1 MLYYFLDIPALY
13 NYSPEIKNAKLQY
26 EKAQLEYNSII
37 NITKNVIHTN
47 YDKFVIAQENV
58 EHYKSILDE
67 SNRIL
72 SLSKQRYQKGK
83 TALTNL
89 IVVEHSHQE
98 LLNEFLAAM
107 GVYYNAY
114 IALLQE
120 VGLDNFTIDIDL

>member
-1 MLYYFLDIPALY
+1 MAAK
-13 NYSPEIKNAKLQY
+13 EIFTLSENAKLEY

-47 YDKFVIAQENV
+47 YDKFVMAQENV
-58 EHYKSILDE
+58 EHYRDIIDE
-67 SNRIL
+67 SRRIL
-72 SLSKQRYQKGK
+72 NLSKQRYQKGK

-98 LLNEFLAAM
+98 LLNEFLDAM
-107 GVYYNAY
+107 GIYYNAY

-120 VGLDNFTIDIDL
+120 IGLDNFTIDVDL